1 MQEFCVV
8 TVAVMVW
15 EIGVL
20 KQVIAA
26 SADENEGFGYEIS
39 TAPLSSEH
47 REVPDLLS
55 HGKYLRTLDK
65 QIKPRSA
72 TCICSSQSANIK
84 HFQPYMD
91 VWWMYYRSIAGGI
104 EEPRPS

>member
-1 MQEFCVV
+1 
-8 TVAVMVW
+8 MVW

-72 TCICSSQSANIK
+72 TCMFVSISK
-84 HFQPYMD
+84 HKAFSTVYGCVVD
-91 VWWMYYRSIAGGI
+91 VLPVHCRWHRGAPTLLTRS
-104 EEPRPS
+104 